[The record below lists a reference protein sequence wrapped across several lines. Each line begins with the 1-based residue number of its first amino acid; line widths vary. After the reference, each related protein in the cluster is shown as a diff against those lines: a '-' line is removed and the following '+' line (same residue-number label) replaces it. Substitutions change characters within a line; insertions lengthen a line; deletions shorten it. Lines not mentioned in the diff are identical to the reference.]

1 MAAPY
6 IEPMKPSNV
15 TLFRSSET
23 SQSRLNCLPD
33 ELVQKILDFAMLSK
47 SPFYL
52 DEFLRASKVAEHNRV
67 GKTSHGKNG
76 SAKIPSLSD
85 NLYDC
90 LDATQ
95 RIHLRDW
102 RLINGTC
109 KRFRRLG
116 KEAFFS
122 SKTFHMDPS
131 QAEKLQ
137 NLQLTRLSAED
148 QEAALKFI
156 PSIVFFLSS
165 VGSPRPFLTLPRC
178 VSAFRRLAHL
188 DLILGIHKGEP
199 IDDIKTAWDARTA
212 PSHFVDAL
220 ASIGFPVDDI
230 QIQVLT
236 FSGAWSYHEEC
247 LISRV
252 YPVLEVI
259 ARAKAKKD
267 PKKAI
272 RAAFP

>member
-1 MAAPY
+1 MR
-6 IEPMKPSNV
+6 SSDV
-15 TLFRSSET
+15 TLFRSPET
-23 SQSRLNCLPD
+23 SQSKLNCLPD
-33 ELVQKILDFAMLSK
+33 ELLQKILEFTMLSK

-52 DEFLRASKVAEHNRV
+52 DEFLRASQEAEDNRV
-67 GKTSHGKNG
+67 GKFPHGKPG
-76 SAKIPSLSD
+76 SGKPPSTSG

-90 LDATQ
+90 LNETQ
-95 RIHLRDW
+95 QIHLRDW

-109 KRFRRLG
+109 KRFRQLG

-122 SKTFHMDPS
+122 SKTFHMDLF
-131 QAEKLQ
+131 QAEMLQ
-137 NLQLTRLSAED
+137 NLQVTRLSAEN

-156 PSIVFFLSS
+156 PSIVFYLAT
-165 VGSPRPFLTLPRC
+165 VGSPSHFLTLPRR

-188 DLILGIHKGEP
+188 DLILGYHKGE
-199 IDDIKTAWDARTA
+199 ILDDIKTAWDARAA

-236 FSGAWSYHEEC
+236 FPGTWGDHEEI
-247 LISRV
+247 LRSRV

-259 ARAKAKKD
+259 AKAKAEKD

-272 RAAFP
+272 GAAVP

>member
-1 MAAPY
+1 M
-6 IEPMKPSNV
+6 

-23 SQSRLNCLPD
+23 SQSKLNCLPD
-33 ELVQKILDFAMLSK
+33 ELLQKILEFTMLSK

-52 DEFLRASKVAEHNRV
+52 DEFLRASQEAENNRV
-67 GKTSHGKNG
+67 GKFPHGKPG
-76 SAKIPSLSD
+76 SGKSPSLSD
-85 NLYDC
+85 NLCDC
-90 LDATQ
+90 LDVTQ
-95 RIHLRDW
+95 QIHLQDW

-109 KRFRRLG
+109 KRFRQLG

-122 SKTFHMDPS
+122 SKTFHMDLF

-137 NLQLTRLSAED
+137 NLQVTRLSAED

-156 PSIVFFLSS
+156 PSIVFYLSTA
-165 VGSPRPFLTLPRC
+165 GSPSPFLTLPRR

-188 DLILGIHKGEP
+188 NLILGYQKMMT
-199 IDDIKTAWDARTA
+199 IDDITTAWDARTA

-236 FSGAWSYHEEC
+236 FPGTWSNHEEC
-247 LISRV
+247 LRSRI
-252 YPVLEVI
+252 YPVLEVR
-259 ARAKAKKD
+259 ARTKAKKD

-272 RAAFP
+272 GAALP